1 MKTMKIICASCA
13 CLVLLFTQSCEL
25 TEVTKVD
32 PYYKLGEETVVTD
45 MASAEKLLAGAY
57 YSLKDEAMANQ
68 MGIYTSLM
76 GLNVIST
83 AVSSFAYTNN
93 AVQTSDININT
104 HLYAGPYQLI
114 QTANWVIDKT
124 GALDVKDP
132 RKVQI
137 IAEAR
142 FLRALGHFYI
152 LRLFGEFWDLN
163 SKFGVEIK
171 DKPKLPV
178 APRADV
184 KTSYDLIL
192 SDLDEAILNGKDY
205 VKGSKKGYATKLAAK
220 AIKAKVLLYKKDY
233 TGAATLAK
241 EVMAGPAVLASN
253 FVDLFQ
259 KEKHMSDE
267 VILSALVLATG
278 NSSSTGKT
286 FYWIN
291 AGNFLSPRYTALL
304 AGDMRKAIIVKNFAD
319 PADPLKWR
327 GNGKFTVGID
337 GTGYDTEYYF
347 RLAEAYLIY
356 AEAETRRDGGVLTD
370 ALNVLNA
377 LRLKRGMI
385 GVSAANKAELLALIR
400 TEKELELGGE
410 SGEDWFD
417 LVRYI
422 KNGDVEALVVK
433 PVLQDEGKLILPIPQ
448 LSIDA
453 SNKIL
458 AQNPGY

>member
-1 MKTMKIICASCA
+1 MKIVYTSCT
-13 CLVLLFTQSCEL
+13 CLLLFLTQACEL
-25 TEVTKVD
+25 TEVTKLA
-32 PYYKLGEETVVTD
+32 PHHKLGEETVVTD
-45 MASAEKLLAGAY
+45 IPSAEKLLSGAY

-76 GLNVIST
+76 GLNVVST
-83 AVSSFAYTNN
+83 AVSGIAYTNN
-93 AVQTSDININT
+93 TVQTTDANINNY
-104 HLYAGPYQLI
+104 LYAGPYQLI

-124 GALDVKDP
+124 GALKVNDP
-132 RKVQI
+132 RKIQI

-152 LRLFGEFWDLN
+152 LRLFGEFWDVN

-171 DKPKLPV
+171 DAPKLPV
-178 APRADV
+178 APRSSV
-184 KTSYDLIL
+184 KASYDLIL

-233 TGAATLAK
+233 SGAAILAK
-241 EVMAGPAVLASN
+241 EVMAGPAELAGN

-259 KEKHMSDE
+259 KQKHMSDE
-267 VILSALVLATG
+267 VILSALVFATE
-278 NSSSTGKT
+278 NSSGTGKN

-304 AGDMRKAIIVKNFAD
+304 TNDARKAIIVRNFRD
-319 PADPLKWR
+319 PADPSKWR
-327 GNGKFTVGID
+327 GNGKFSVGVD
-337 GTGYDTEYYF
+337 GTNYDTEYYF

-356 AEAETRRDGGVLTD
+356 AEAEARRDGGVLTD

-377 LRLKRGMI
+377 LRVKRGMT
-385 GVSAANKAELLALIR
+385 GVTAQDKTQLLALIR
-400 TEKELELGGE
+400 TEKELELGAE

-422 KNGDVEALVVK
+422 KNGDVQPAVVK
-433 PVLQDEGKLILPIPQ
+433 PSLQDAGKLILPIPQ

-453 SNKIL
+453 SNHII

>member
-1 MKTMKIICASCA
+1 MKTIRIIYAGCAS
-13 CLVLLFTQSCEL
+13 LLLLFRQSCEL
-25 TEVTKVD
+25 TEVTKLD
-32 PYYKLGEETVVTD
+32 PHYKLGEATVVTD
-45 MASAEKLLAGAY
+45 IVSAEKLLAGAY

-68 MGIYTSLM
+68 MGLYTSLM
-76 GLNVIST
+76 GLNVVST

-93 AVQTSDININT
+93 AVQTADVNVNNY
-104 HLYAGPYQLI
+104 LYTGPYQLI
-114 QTANWVIDKT
+114 QTSNWVIDKT
-124 GALDVKDP
+124 SALNVNDP

-152 LRLFGEFWDLN
+152 LRLFGEFWDIN

-171 DKPKLPV
+171 DRPKLPV
-178 APRADV
+178 APRSSV
-184 KTSYDLIL
+184 KASYELIL

-233 TGAATLAK
+233 AGAAALAK
-241 EVMAGPAVLASN
+241 EVMAGPAVLANN

-259 KEKHMSDE
+259 KEKFMSDE
-267 VILSALVLATG
+267 VILSALVFATG

-286 FYWIN
+286 YYWTS
-291 AGNFLSPRYTALL
+291 AGNFLSARYTELL
-304 AGDMRKAIIVKNFAD
+304 AGDARKAIIMRSFTD
-319 PADPLKWR
+319 PADPSKWR
-327 GNGKFTVGID
+327 GNGKFTVGVD
-337 GTGYDTEYYF
+337 DSGYDTEYYF

-356 AEAETRRDGGVLTD
+356 AEAEVRRDGGILTD

-377 LRLKRGMI
+377 LRLKRGMT
-385 GVSAANKAELLALIR
+385 GVTAANKAELLALIR

-422 KNGDVEALVVK
+422 KNGDVEAFGVK
-433 PVLQDEGKLILPIPQ
+433 PALQDEGKLILPIPQ
-448 LSIDA
+448 LSIYA

>member
-1 MKTMKIICASCA
+1 MNTMKIVYAGCA
-13 CLVLLFTQSCEL
+13 CLALLFTQSCEL
-25 TEVTKVD
+25 TEVTKLK
-32 PYYKLGEETVVTD
+32 PYYKLDEETVVTD
-45 MASAEKLLAGAY
+45 IASAEKLLAGAY

-76 GLNVIST
+76 GLNVVST
-83 AVSSFAYTNN
+83 AVSSFAFTNN
-93 AVQTSDININT
+93 TVQTSDINVNSY
-104 HLYAGPYQLI
+104 LYAGPYQLI

-124 GALDVKDP
+124 GALAVNDP

-171 DKPKLPV
+171 DRPKLPV
-178 APRADV
+178 AARASV
-184 KTSYDLIL
+184 KTSYDFIL

-233 TGAATLAK
+233 TGAAALAK
-241 EVMAGPAVLASN
+241 EVMTGPAVLANN

-267 VILSALVLATG
+267 VILSALVFATG
-278 NSSSTGKT
+278 NSSATGKT
-286 FYWIN
+286 YYWTSG
-291 AGNFLSPRYTALL
+291 GNFLSARYTALL
-304 AGDMRKAIIVKNFAD
+304 AGDSRKAIIVKNFAD
-319 PADPLKWR
+319 PVDPSKWR
-327 GNGKFTVGID
+327 GNGKFTVGVD
-337 GTGYDTEYYF
+337 GSGYDTEYYF

-356 AEAETRRDGGVLTD
+356 AEAEARRDGGVLTD

-377 LRLKRGMI
+377 LRIKRGMN

-422 KNGDVEALVVK
+422 KNGDVQASVVK
-433 PVLQDEGKLILPIPQ
+433 PGLEDEGKLILPIPQ